1 MARSTQVKQAA
12 TRLFHQL
19 LRLLWK
25 CFLLSLWGILSIGE
39 TLCKGLKEGV
49 ERINK

>member
-1 MARSTQVKQAA
+1 MARSHALERHAKQTLKAI
-12 TRLFHQL
+12 
-19 LRLLWK
+19 LRLVWK
-25 CFLLSLWGILSIGE
+25 CFLLTLWGTLSVGE